1 MSAREWGRLA
11 SSAVDV
17 LRAMLS
23 DVMAAVQQTATV
35 SLAATLR
42 CEAPHVQA
50 RQHRALVA
58 DLSSSSSSSSSVLDL
73 SAYALAHATHLPL
86 SLRSAIE
93 QAGGGS
99 FLMPHRRMLRGMQ
112 CVTYALSFSK
122 RRPSKN
128 STPTPEKRTWNGQ
141 LMTTTILFSPTLRPT
156 CSTFLERRS
165 LLAQNYVPFSSKLGI
180 F

>member
-1 MSAREWGRLA
+1 
-11 SSAVDV
+11 
-17 LRAMLS
+17 MLS

-93 QAGGGS
+93 QAGGGE
-99 FLMPHRRMLRGMQ
+99 LLDAAPQNVARRAMRHVRALILQ
-112 CVTYALSFSK
+112 ASAIKEFYPYAREEDLEWSADDDHDTLLS
-122 RRPSKN
+122 N
-128 STPTPEKRTWNGQ
+128 ATPDVFY
-141 LMTTTILFSPTLRPT
+141 IS
-156 CSTFLERRS
+156 
-165 LLAQNYVPFSSKLGI
+165 
-180 F
+180 

>member
-93 QAGGGS
+93 QAGGGE
-99 FLMPHRRMLRGMQ
+99 LLDAAPQNVARRAMRHVRALILQ
-112 CVTYALSFSK
+112 ASAIKEFYPYAREEDLEWSADDDHDTLLS
-122 RRPSKN
+122 N
-128 STPTPEKRTWNGQ
+128 ATPDVFY
-141 LMTTTILFSPTLRPT
+141 IS
-156 CSTFLERRS
+156 
-165 LLAQNYVPFSSKLGI
+165 
-180 F
+180 

>member
-1 MSAREWGRLA
+1 MSAREWDRLA

-23 DVMAAVQQTATV
+23 DVIGAVQQTATV

-50 RQHRALVA
+50 RQHRALSA
-58 DLSSSSSSSSSVLDL
+58 DLSSSSSSSSSLLDL

-93 QAGGGS
+93 QAGGGGLLDAAS
-99 FLMPHRRMLRGMQ
+99 QNVARHAMRHVRALILQSSAIKEFYS
-112 CVTYALSFSK
+112 YAREEDMEWSADDDHDTLLSDA
-122 RRPSKN
+122 
-128 STPTPEKRTWNGQ
+128 TPDVFY
-141 LMTTTILFSPTLRPT
+141 IS
-156 CSTFLERRS
+156 
-165 LLAQNYVPFSSKLGI
+165 
-180 F
+180 